1 MTADRRAIRAVADD
15 GYEPFRRDNARS
27 GKTEAAR
34 SARREQALLTC
45 AGETSCAGI
54 SKMRLEVDMRRPI
67 LTTASVIALGVGLAL
82 AGATQA
88 NAWSHHAAMHSSR
101 MHMSRA
107 EISDV
112 QQKLQAD
119 NLYRGK
125 VDGMLGPETRRAIAD
140 YQKQNGLRVTANL
153 DQQTRDSLLGNMG
166 TATPPASATR
176 MTPAPSQGGANA
188 PAPNQGGASYHPTPG
203 AGNSATGR

>member
-1 MTADRRAIRAVADD
+1 
-15 GYEPFRRDNARS
+15 
-27 GKTEAAR
+27 
-34 SARREQALLTC
+34 
-45 AGETSCAGI
+45 
-54 SKMRLEVDMRRPI
+54 
-67 LTTASVIALGVGLAL
+67 
-82 AGATQA
+82 
-88 NAWSHHAAMHSSR
+88 

-119 NLYRGK
+119 NLYSGK
-125 VDGMLGPETRRAIAD
+125 IDGMLGPDTRRAITD
-140 YQKQNGLRVTANL
+140 YQKQNGLPVTANL
-153 DQQTRDSLLGNMG
+153 DRQTRDSLLGNMG

-188 PAPNQGGASYHPTPG
+188 PAPNQGGANYRPAPG